1 MNIEK
6 KQLKIL
12 NYLYRKPR
20 KRYQLLKKF
29 KKIDISN
36 YLNILCD
43 INYLSFYPLPER
55 DSDGFYSGN
64 ISDEATY
71 SLTPKGRIE
80 VESNQ
85 FFDLEYVISHILV
98 PILVGVSSS
107 VIAALIIS

>member
-12 NYLYRKPR
+12 NYLYKKPR

-43 INYLSFYPLPER
+43 TNYLSFYPLPEK
-55 DSDGFYSGN
+55 DADGFHSGK

-98 PILVGVSSS
+98 PIIVGVISS
-107 VIAALIIS
+107 VIAALILA

>member
-55 DSDGFYSGN
+55 NTDGFYSGN

-98 PILVGVSSS
+98 GVSSS